1 MDRLCKVFSTVP
13 RTQKVLK
20 HVPGRESMLMLKC
33 HHPLLLNTT
42 AKSQYVS
49 GQRDELKC
57 VLSIME
63 IYIASR
69 KRCFPHKAAGHVFSL
84 DTYTISS
91 SFYHPHYNQGCPG
104 DSDGKESVCS
114 AGDLGLIPGSGRSP
128 GERNDNLIQDSC
140 LENPMGGGA
149 WWATVYAQP
158 GPWGSCYERTQ
169 ELTHSG
175 NFHLQQHQVSWENTS
190 SSRSNSGAPSQL
202 LTPLFSSFTPSSRQ
216 YNLKKKKKNKKTA
229 FGILLQQS

>member
-33 HHPLLLNTT
+33 HHPLLLNMT

-149 WWATVYAQP
+149 WWATVRGVAKSQR
-158 GPWGSCYERTQ
+158 G
-169 ELTHSG
+169 
-175 NFHLQQHQVSWENTS
+175 
-190 SSRSNSGAPSQL
+190 RSNYY
-202 LTPLFSSFTPSSRQ
+202 FHFH
-216 YNLKKKKKNKKTA
+216 YD
-229 FGILLQQS
+229 

>member
-1 MDRLCKVFSTVP
+1 MHKVFSTVP

-114 AGDLGLIPGSGRSP
+114 AGDLGLIPRSGRSP
-128 GERNDNLIQDSC
+128 REGNGYPLQYSC
-140 LENPMGGGA
+140 PENPMDRGVGRAIVRGVA
-149 WWATVYAQP
+149 K
-158 GPWGSCYERTQ
+158 SRTPEQ
-169 ELTHSG
+169 LTLS
-175 NFHLQQHQVSWENTS
+175 L
-190 SSRSNSGAPSQL
+190 SNYS
-202 LTPLFSSFTPSSRQ
+202 
-216 YNLKKKKKNKKTA
+216 KE
-229 FGILLQQS
+229 